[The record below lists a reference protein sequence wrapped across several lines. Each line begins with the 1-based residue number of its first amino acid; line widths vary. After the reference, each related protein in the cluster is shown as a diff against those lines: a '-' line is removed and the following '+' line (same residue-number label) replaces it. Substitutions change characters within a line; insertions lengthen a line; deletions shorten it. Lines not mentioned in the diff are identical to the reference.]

1 MTKEYLPTVEDA
13 KEIRSYLIA
22 DMEETNNPETIQIN
36 KEILSKLSDEEVY
49 FLFWLLEFKYK
60 DGFQD
65 AVDEFYH
72 SDSGRYDDFDFDS
85 DDDLP
90 F

>member
-1 MTKEYLPTVEDA
+1 MTKEFLPTDEDA
-13 KEIRSYLIA
+13 KEIRKYLID
-22 DMEETNNPETIQIN
+22 DMEETNNPETIKVN
-36 KEILSKLSDEEVY
+36 KTLLKKLSDEEVY
-49 FLFWLLEFKYK
+49 FLFWLLEFIYN

-72 SDSGRYDDFDFDS
+72 SDNGRYDDFDFD
-85 DDDLP
+85 DDLP

>member
-1 MTKEYLPTVEDA
+1 MTKEFLPTVEDA
-13 KEIRSYLIA
+13 KEIRQYLID
-22 DMEETNNPETIQIN
+22 DMEETNNPETIKVN
-36 KEILSKLSDEEVY
+36 KTLLKKLSDEEVY

-72 SDSGRYDDFDFDS
+72 SDSGRYDDFDFD
-85 DDDLP
+85 DDLP